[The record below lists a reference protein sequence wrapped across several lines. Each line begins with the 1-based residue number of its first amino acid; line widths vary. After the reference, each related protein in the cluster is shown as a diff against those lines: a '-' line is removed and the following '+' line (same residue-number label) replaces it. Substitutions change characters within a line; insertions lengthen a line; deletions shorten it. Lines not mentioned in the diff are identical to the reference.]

1 MNKESL
7 KKLTIQ
13 ELEGQLIAVKE
24 QFRNASSNLA
34 IERQQQLA
42 KTKVIRG
49 GGKKRKKE
57 LIEQI
62 LKIQRET
69 QRVEAKIEQIKIRNS
84 MTFNSK
90 INIGKIMVNFDK
102 NSSDPSGAEMWAAI
116 KTYKD
121 NVKRGVIQEK
131 NNYDSLQ
138 SEEQVDYAFE
148 TMSQK
153 DFTKYL
159 KLANEKAA
167 ELEAA
172 SEARAKDYASGA
184 YFAREYVG
192 F

>member
-7 KKLTIQ
+7 RKLTIQ

-131 NNYDSLQ
+131 NDYDSLQ

>member
-7 KKLTIQ
+7 RKLTIQ